1 MVKTIG
7 TGGRVRNIGNSDTPQ
22 GNYNI
27 LGWRETGNK
36 RYNSVSFGP
45 NDLLALDYKG
55 DEGGSR
61 NGMHIHGG
69 RQEGKYKGRK
79 DLASTHGC
87 MRINDDDIKVMKE
100 IATGLENNDK
110 TEKPGILSLTDDL
123 SSPVNYDNNRHNA
136 GTDQFPTQSQA
147 PQDMFQIKQELP
159 TVKIDN
165 TFVAPRI
172 DYSKEMKKL

>member
-1 MVKTIG
+1 MIMRNNSGNEVYRTVVKTIR

-123 SSPVNYDNNRHNA
+123 SSPVN
-136 GTDQFPTQSQA
+136 
-147 PQDMFQIKQELP
+147 
-159 TVKIDN
+159 
-165 TFVAPRI
+165 
-172 DYSKEMKKL
+172 